1 VEPDP
6 ASALPQSARR
16 GLAAQREI
24 ARVLSPLTAL
34 AAAALLR
41 VWLRLSVEDLRATR
55 RAYRRLRGES
65 AAPLLICGNHLT
77 MIDSALIAWAL
88 GSPWWY
94 VGHFSA
100 LPWNM
105 PDQQNFASTWWQ
117 RALAYVY
124 KCVPVDRGGSRQDVA
139 GSLARFTHVLARG
152 EVALVFPEGGRSRT
166 ARVEAESAA
175 WGVGR
180 IVRSVPDC
188 RVLCVYLRGDRQRDY
203 SALPAHGDR
212 LRVRLSLVEPKSDHR
227 GLRGSRDVA
236 RQIVTRLAEME
247 QEHFDARQ

>member
-6 ASALPQSARR
+6 ASELSRGAARR
-16 GLAAQREI
+16 LAVQREI
-24 ARVLSPLTAL
+24 SRLLSPLTAL
-34 AAAALLR
+34 AATALLR
-41 VWLRLSVEDLRATR
+41 LWLRLSFEDLRATR
-55 RAYRRLRGES
+55 REYRRLRGEND
-65 AAPLLICGNHLT
+65 APLLVCGNHLT

-94 VGHFSA
+94 IGHFSA

-105 PDQQNFASTWWQ
+105 PDRQNFASTWWQ

-124 KCVPVDRGGSRQDVA
+124 KCVPVERGGSRQVVA
-139 GSLARFTHVLARG
+139 GSLARFTHLLARG

-166 ARVEAESAA
+166 ARVDVENAA
-175 WGVGR
+175 YGVGR

-203 SALPAHGDR
+203 AALPARGDR
-212 LRVRLSLVEPKSDHR
+212 LRTHLSLVEPKSDCG

-236 RQIVTRLAEME
+236 RQIVMRLAEME
-247 QEHFDARQ
+247 EEHFHARQ

>member
-1 VEPDP
+1 MEPDP
-6 ASALPQSARR
+6 ASALSRGAARR
-16 GLAAQREI
+16 LAVQREI

-41 VWLRLSVEDLRATR
+41 LWLRLSFEDLRATR
-55 RAYRRLRGES
+55 REYRRLRGEND
-65 AAPLLICGNHLT
+65 APLLVCGNHLT

-94 VGHFSA
+94 IGHFSS

-105 PDQQNFASTWWQ
+105 PDRQNFASTWWQ

-124 KCVPVDRGGSRQDVA
+124 KCVPVERGGSRQDVA
-139 GSLARFTHVLARG
+139 VSLARFTYLLGRS
-152 EVALVFPEGGRSRT
+152 EVGLVFPEGGRSRT
-166 ARVEAESAA
+166 ARVEVEKAA
-175 WGVGR
+175 YGVGR

-188 RVLCVYLRGDRQRDY
+188 RVLCVYLRGDRQREY
-203 SALPAHGDR
+203 SALPARGDR
-212 LRVRLSLVEPKSDHR
+212 VRFRLSLVEPKSDFG
-227 GLRGSRDVA
+227 GLRGSREVA

-247 QEHFDARQ
+247 QEHLHARQ

>member
-1 VEPDP
+1 MEPDP
-6 ASALPQSARR
+6 AAALSRGAARS
-16 GLAAQREI
+16 LALQREI
-24 ARVLSPLTAL
+24 ARLLSPLTSL

-41 VWLRLSVEDLRATR
+41 LWLRLSVEDLGATR
-55 RAYRRLRGES
+55 REYRRLRGENE
-65 AAPLLICGNHLT
+65 APLLVCGNHLT

-94 VGHFSA
+94 VGHFSS

-105 PDQQNFASTWWQ
+105 PDRQNFASTWWQ

-124 KCVPVDRGGSRQDVA
+124 KCVPVERGGSRRHVA
-139 GSLARFTHVLARG
+139 GSLARFVHLLARG
-152 EVALVFPEGGRSRT
+152 EVGLVFPEGGRSRS
-166 ARVEAESAA
+166 ARVEVDNAA
-175 WGVGR
+175 YGVGR
-180 IVRSVPDC
+180 SVRSVSHC

-203 SALPAHGDR
+203 SALPARGDR
-212 LRVRLSLVEPKSDHR
+212 LRVRLSLLEPKSDSG